1 MNANLRK
8 TIIAGSIAA
17 LIALPVWADSDAPK
31 DQSNTPT
38 TTAPGG
44 SSSPTGQGDGAASG
58 AQTPAGAATSGAAT
72 SGAADSSGSNSASNA
87 ASKNPLHSRTA
98 DDLEGGDIVNAAGD
112 KIASIDAVV
121 LSGDRSKAH
130 AVISLGGMLGMGGHT
145 TLVSLDELTA
155 AGENEFRVNATE
167 DELKARPE
175 YKDEG
180 YVELEGDAM
189 IGGAMN

>member
-1 MNANLRK
+1 MNTNLRK

-17 LIALPVWADSDAPK
+17 LIALPVWAASDAPK

-58 AQTPAGAATSGAAT
+58 AQTPAGAAT

-145 TLVSLDELTA
+145 TLVSLDELST

-189 IGGAMN
+189 IGSAMN